1 MQMLVEMPETLGP
14 SKVNNSSA
22 LVRIYYKKR
31 EPLAYAFR
39 FNIMIVQDAPN
50 NDKFDQRDTLILALS
65 ALLRA
70 ERQTRFAFEACLGAG
85 VLKLETLQ
93 AMVSDPVPVVTQ
105 EDINYAE
112 LVAVRATHV
121 GGNS

>member
-1 MQMLVEMPETLGP
+1 M
-14 SKVNNSSA
+14 NNSSA

-31 EPLAYAFR
+31 EPLGYAFR
-39 FNIMIVQDAPN
+39 FNTMIVQDAPN

-112 LVAVRATHV
+112 MVAVRATHV